1 MTYDEV
7 NEVDETLSDKRVLVT
22 GAGSG
27 IGEASAMLFAARG
40 ARVAVTDL
48 DGAEA
53 RRVADAIRQAGGH
66 ADAIAA
72 DVSDETSIEAAAA
85 QAVERFGGLDMAHVN
100 ASTMIPGGDV
110 LEISVEQWDRTF
122 AINSRGAFLTARACL
137 RHMLAGKGGALC
149 FTGSD
154 TALRT
159 SAAYPAYLSSKHAVI
174 GIARSIAVD
183 FGSRGIRA
191 NVVSPGVTDTP
202 GLRRNYASGG
212 RNVDEV
218 IAFNAALSVLG
229 RIAQPE
235 DIAEAAVFLCSDRA
249 RYITGANIVVD
260 GGMTVR
266 YDAE

>member
-1 MTYDEV
+1 MQGDV
-7 NEVDETLSDKRVLVT
+7 RSANEAFRDKCVLVS

-27 IGEASAMLFAARG
+27 IGEASARLFGAHG
-40 ARVAVTDL
+40 ARVALIDI
-48 DGAEA
+48 DGPAAKLVARQICEKGGCAEA
-53 RRVADAIRQAGGH
+53 FQ
-66 ADAIAA
+66 A
-72 DVSDETSIEAAAA
+72 DVSDEESITSAINEAIK
-85 QAVERFGGLDMAHVN
+85 RFGSVDVAHVN
-100 ASTMIPGGDV
+100 ASTMIPGGDL
-110 LEISVEQWDRTF
+110 LEIPVAQWDQTF
-122 AINSRGAFLTARACL
+122 AVNVRGAFLTARACL
-137 RHMLAGKGGALC
+137 KHMVEAGSGALC

-159 SAAYPAYLSSKHAVI
+159 SAAYPAYIASKHAVI

-183 FGSRGIRA
+183 FGARGVRA

-202 GLRRNYASGG
+202 GLRRNYAAHD
-212 RNVDEV
+212 RNVEDV
-218 IAFNAALSVLG
+218 VAFNASLSVLG

-235 DIAEAAVFLCSDRA
+235 EIAEAVMFTCSDQA